1 MVTSPITVNVVFVMV
16 PPAIVKPLD
25 WTDGLIPFMV
35 LLVSVSVPL
44 KVAKVP
50 LVGSVR
56 LVLSV
61 VVKVVV

>member
-25 WTDGLIPFMV
+25 WTVGIIPFIV

-44 KVAKVP
+44 NVASVP
-50 LVGSVR
+50 LVGNVIF
-56 LVLSV
+56 VLSV
-61 VVKVVV
+61 VVRVVV